1 MPRLDFR
8 NRPIEEVKA
17 LLNSRRGLLPLELHC
32 DNREITWFDFGDMH
46 LRETFL
52 EISAEERLSQ
62 HADALSVVTDLDVLE
77 TPDLY
82 ADTLAPSPA
91 GFIFHVGRCGSTL
104 LAKVLSSL
112 DRHIVIKEA
121 EPVQQLLG
129 VEYEAVFREKRASY
143 FQSLINIYG
152 HRRLPV
158 QERFFVK
165 FSSNHVKRLDMVRR
179 LYPGVP
185 WLFLYRN
192 PYEIIPTF
200 LEGPAWFIRNKN
212 TAEGAFDAALPIE
225 AVERMSD
232 LAFSVQVESST
243 LRIALENTCNHCLFV
258 DYSQLRPENLPRIL
272 RFFGLNVTGKEYDGM
287 VEQFEFYSKSD
298 GESVP
303 FVPDSASKR
312 DKVTEEIRVAIEE
325 ELWELYLSLHQSERN
340 LDQVFPE
347 AIPGGEPRP

>member
-1 MPRLDFR
+1 MPRQDIK
-8 NRPIEEVKA
+8 NKPIEEVKA
-17 LLNSRRGLLPLELHC
+17 LLNTRRGLLPLELHC
-32 DNREITWFDFGDMH
+32 DTREISWLDFGDMH

-77 TPDLY
+77 TPDLFDD
-82 ADTLAPSPA
+82 ALLPS

-112 DRHIVIKEA
+112 GRHIVIKEA

-129 VEYEAVFREKRASY
+129 VEFEEVFREKRASY
-143 FQSLINIYG
+143 FQSLINMYG
-152 HRRLPV
+152 HRRLPAH
-158 QERFFVK
+158 ERFFVK
-165 FSSNHVKRLDMVRR
+165 FSSNHVKRLDLIRR
-179 LYPGVP
+179 LYSGVP

-192 PYEIIPTF
+192 PFEIIPTF

-225 AVERMSD
+225 AIERMSD

-243 LRIALENTCNHCLFV
+243 LRIALENTCDHCLFV
-258 DYSQLRPENLPRIL
+258 DYTQLRPEKLPRIL
-272 RFFGLNVTGKEYDGM
+272 RFFGLKVTEEEYDGM
-287 VEQFEFYSKSD
+287 VDQFGFYSKSD

-303 FVPDSASKR
+303 FVPDSAAKR
-312 DKVTEEIRVAIEE
+312 DKVTDEIREAIEE
-325 ELWELYLSLHQSERN
+325 ELWGLYLSLHHSERN
-340 LDQVFPE
+340 LERVFP
-347 AIPGGEPRP
+347 

>member
-1 MPRLDFR
+1 MSRQDFR
-8 NRPIEEVKA
+8 NKPIEEVKA

-32 DNREITWFDFGDMH
+32 DAREISWFDFGDMH

-62 HADALSVVTDLDVLE
+62 HADAMTVVTDLDVLE

-82 ADTLAPSPA
+82 PDALSPA

-129 VEYEAVFREKRASY
+129 VEYEEVFKNTRQAY
-143 FQSLINIYG
+143 FRSLLNIYG

-165 FSSNHVKRLDMVRR
+165 FSSNHVKRLEMVRR

-192 PYEIIPTF
+192 PYEIIPTS

-212 TAEGAFDAALPIE
+212 TAEGAFEAALPIE
-225 AVERMSD
+225 SVEQMSD
-232 LAFSVQVESST
+232 LVFSVQCELST
-243 LRIALENTCNHCLFV
+243 LRIAAENACDHCLFV
-258 DYSQLRPENLPRIL
+258 DYTQLKPESLPRIL
-272 RFFGLNVTGKEYDGM
+272 RFFGISVSGEEYDGM
-287 VEQFEFYSKSD
+287 VEQFGFYSKSD

-303 FVPDSASKR
+303 FVPDSAAKQ
-312 DKVTEEIRVAIEE
+312 DKVTDEIREAIEE
-325 ELWELYLSLHQSERN
+325 ELWGLYLSLHHSERN
-340 LDQVFPE
+340 LDRVFS
-347 AIPGGEPRP
+347 

>member
-1 MPRLDFR
+1 MSRQDYR
-8 NRPIEEVKA
+8 NKPIEEVKA
-17 LLNSRRGLLPLELHC
+17 LLNSRRGLLPLELHY
-32 DNREITWFDFGDMH
+32 DAREITWLDFGDMH

-52 EISAEERLSQ
+52 EISAEERLSRD
-62 HADALSVVTDLDVLE
+62 AGALSAVTDLDVLE

-82 ADTLAPSPA
+82 PDALSPA

-129 VEYEAVFREKRASY
+129 VEYEEAFRDHRAPF
-143 FQSLINIYG
+143 FQSLLNIYG

-165 FSSNHVKRLDMVRR
+165 FSSNHVKRLEMIRG

-225 AVERMSD
+225 VIERMSD
-232 LAFSVQVESST
+232 LAFAVQVESST
-243 LRIALENTCNHCLFV
+243 LRIAIQNTCDHCLFV
-258 DYSQLRPENLPRIL
+258 DYTQLKPESLPRIL
-272 RFFGLNVTGKEYDGM
+272 RFFGLNVTGEEYDGM
-287 VEQFEFYSKSD
+287 VEQFGFYSKSD

-303 FVPDSASKR
+303 FVPDSAAKR
-312 DKVTEEIRVAIEE
+312 DKVTDEIREAIEE
-325 ELWELYLSLHQSERN
+325 GLSGLYLSLHNSERN
-340 LDQVFPE
+340 LDRVV
-347 AIPGGEPRP
+347 A

>member
-1 MPRLDFR
+1 MQRQDFR

-17 LLNSRRGLLPLELHC
+17 LLKSQRGLLPLELHC

-62 HADALSVVTDLDVLE
+62 HADAMTVVTDLEVLE
-77 TPDLY
+77 APDLFDD
-82 ADTLAPSPA
+82 ALSPA

-129 VEYEAVFREKRASY
+129 VEYEAVFREKRALY

-225 AVERMSD
+225 AVEGMSD

-243 LRIALENTCNHCLFV
+243 LWIALENTCDHCLFV

-272 RFFGLNVTGKEYDGM
+272 HFFGLNVTGEEYDGM
-287 VEQFEFYSKSD
+287 VEQFGYYSKSD

-312 DKVTEEIRVAIEE
+312 DKVTDEIREAIEE
-325 ELWELYLSLHQSERN
+325 ELWGLYLSLHHSERN
-340 LDQVFPE
+340 LDRVFS
-347 AIPGGEPRP
+347 

>member
-1 MPRLDFR
+1 MPRQDFR

-17 LLNSRRGLLPLELHC
+17 LLDSQRGLLPLELHC
-32 DNREITWFDFGDMH
+32 DAREISWLDFGDMH
-46 LRETFL
+46 LQETFL

-62 HADALSVVTDLDVLE
+62 HADALTVVTDLDVLE

-82 ADTLAPSPA
+82 SDALSPA

-112 DRHIVIKEA
+112 GRHIVIKEA

-129 VEYEAVFREKRASY
+129 VEYEEVFRTKRERY
-143 FQSLINIYG
+143 FQSLLNIFG

-158 QERFFVK
+158 HQRFFVK
-165 FSSNHVKRLDMVRR
+165 FSSNHVKRMDMVRG

-212 TAEGAFDAALPIE
+212 TAEGAFDAGLPIE
-225 AVERMSD
+225 IVEQMSD
-232 LAFSVQVESST
+232 LEFCVQCELYT
-243 LRIALENTCNHCLFV
+243 LRIAAENTCDHCLFV
-258 DYSQLRPENLPRIL
+258 DYSQLRPENLPKIL
-272 RFFGLNVTGKEYDGM
+272 RFFGIKVTREEYDGM
-287 VEQFEFYSKSD
+287 VEQFGYYSKRD

-303 FVPDSASKR
+303 FVPDSATKR
-312 DKVTEEIRVAIEE
+312 DKVTDEIREAIEE
-325 ELWELYLSLHQSERN
+325 ELWGLYLSLHHSERN
-340 LDQVFPE
+340 LDQVSFD
-347 AIPGGEPRP
+347 AIPGGESRP

>member
-1 MPRLDFR
+1 MPKQDFR
-8 NRPIEEVKA
+8 NKTIEEVKA

-32 DNREITWFDFGDMH
+32 DAGEISWFDFGDMQ

-62 HADALSVVTDLDVLE
+62 HADALTVVTDLEVLE

-82 ADTLAPSPA
+82 PDALSPA

-121 EPVQQLLG
+121 EPVQHLLD
-129 VEYEAVFREKRASY
+129 VEYEEVFGEKRVRY
-143 FQSLINIYG
+143 LQSLLNVYG

-158 QERFFVK
+158 HERFFVK
-165 FSSNHVKRLDMVRR
+165 FSSNHVKRLEMIRR

-192 PYEIIPTF
+192 PYEIIPTS

-212 TAEGAFDAALPIE
+212 TAEGAFEAGQSIE
-225 AVERMSD
+225 AVEQMSD
-232 LAFSVQVESST
+232 LEFSVQVESSI
-243 LRIALENTCNHCLFV
+243 LRIAIENACDHCLFV
-258 DYSQLRPENLPRIL
+258 DYTQLIPENLPRIL
-272 RFFGLNVTGKEYDGM
+272 RFFGINVTGEEYDGM
-287 VEQFEFYSKSD
+287 VEQFGFYSKSD
-298 GESVP
+298 GASVP
-303 FVPDSASKR
+303 FVPDSAAKR
-312 DKVTEEIRVAIEE
+312 DKVTDEIKEAIEE
-325 ELWELYLSLHQSERN
+325 ELWGLYQSLFKSERN
-340 LDQVFPE
+340 LERVYS
-347 AIPGGEPRP
+347 

>member
-1 MPRLDFR
+1 MPRQDFR
-8 NRPIEEVKA
+8 NKPIEEVKT
-17 LLNSRRGLLPLELHC
+17 LLNSRRGLLPLELHY

-62 HADALSVVTDLDVLE
+62 HADAMSVVTDLNVLE

-82 ADTLAPSPA
+82 PNTLSPA

-112 DRHIVIKEA
+112 DQHIVIKEA

-129 VEYEAVFREKRASY
+129 VEYEEVFRNIRERY
-143 FQSLINIYG
+143 FQSLLNIYG

-158 QERFFVK
+158 HERFFVK
-165 FSSNHVKRLDMVRR
+165 FSSNHIKRLEMIRG

-192 PYEIIPTF
+192 PYEIIPTS

-212 TAEGAFDAALPIE
+212 TPEGAFDAALPIE
-225 AVERMSD
+225 SVEQMSD

-243 LRIALENTCNHCLFV
+243 LRIAIENTCDHCLFV
-258 DYSQLRPENLPRIL
+258 DYTQLKPENLPRIL
-272 RFFGLNVTGKEYDGM
+272 RFFGLNVTGEEFDGM
-287 VEQFEFYSKSD
+287 VEQFGFYSKRD

-303 FVPDSASKR
+303 FVPDGAAKR
-312 DKVTEEIRVAIEE
+312 DKVTDAIREAIEE
-325 ELWELYLSLHQSERN
+325 ELWDLYQALHHSERN

-347 AIPGGEPRP
+347 ANPGGESRP

>member
-1 MPRLDFR
+1 MPRQDFR

-17 LLNSRRGLLPLELHC
+17 LLDSQRGLLPLELHC

-62 HADALSVVTDLDVLE
+62 HADALTVVTDFDVLE

-82 ADTLAPSPA
+82 VDALAPS

-129 VEYEAVFREKRASY
+129 VEYEEAFRDHRASF
-143 FQSLINIYG
+143 FQSLLNIYG
-152 HRRLPV
+152 HKRLPEH
-158 QERFFVK
+158 ERFFVK
-165 FSSNHVKRLDMVRR
+165 FSSNHVKRLEMIRG

-192 PYEIIPTF
+192 PYEIIPTL

-212 TAEGAFDAALPIE
+212 TPEGAFDAGLPIE
-225 AVERMSD
+225 AIERMSD
-232 LAFSVQVESST
+232 LAFSVRVESST
-243 LRIALENTCNHCLFV
+243 LRIAIENTCDHCLFV
-258 DYSQLRPENLPRIL
+258 DYTQLKPENLPRIL
-272 RFFGLNVTGKEYDGM
+272 RFFGLKVTREDYNKM
-287 VEQFEFYSKSD
+287 FEPFGFYSKRD

-303 FVPDSASKR
+303 FVPDSAAKR
-312 DKVTEEIRVAIEE
+312 DKVTDEIREAIEE
-325 ELWELYLSLHQSERN
+325 ELWDLYQSLHHSERN
-340 LDQVFPE
+340 LERVYS
-347 AIPGGEPRP
+347 

>member
-1 MPRLDFR
+1 MPRQDFR
-8 NRPIEEVKA
+8 NKPIDEVKA
-17 LLNSRRGLLPLELHC
+17 FLNAQRGLLPLELHC
-32 DNREITWFDFGDMH
+32 DAREISWFDFGDMH

-62 HADALSVVTDLDVLE
+62 HADPLTVVTDLDVLE

-82 ADTLAPSPA
+82 DDALSPS

-129 VEYEAVFREKRASY
+129 VEYEEVFRDKRTLY
-143 FQSLINIYG
+143 FPSLINIYG

-158 QERFFVK
+158 HERFFVK
-165 FSSNHVKRLDMVRR
+165 FSSNHVKRLDMIRR

-225 AVERMSD
+225 SVEQMSD

-243 LRIALENTCNHCLFV
+243 LRIAMENACDHCLYV
-258 DYSQLRPENLPRIL
+258 DYTQFRPENLPRIL
-272 RFFGLNVTGKEYDGM
+272 RFLGLDVTGEEYDGM
-287 VEQFEFYSKSD
+287 VEQFGYYSKSD

-303 FVPDSASKR
+303 FAPDSAVKQA
-312 DKVTEEIRVAIEE
+312 KVTAEIRKAIEE
-325 ELWELYLSLHQSERN
+325 ELWGLYLSLHHSERN
-340 LDQVFPE
+340 LDQAFS
-347 AIPGGEPRP
+347 

>member
-1 MPRLDFR
+1 
-8 NRPIEEVKA
+8 
-17 LLNSRRGLLPLELHC
+17 
-32 DNREITWFDFGDMH
+32 MH

-62 HADALSVVTDLDVLE
+62 HADAMSVVTDLNVLE

-82 ADTLAPSPA
+82 PNTLSPA

-112 DRHIVIKEA
+112 DQHIVIKEA

-129 VEYEAVFREKRASY
+129 VEYEEVFRNIRERY
-143 FQSLINIYG
+143 FQSLLNIYG

-158 QERFFVK
+158 HERFFVK
-165 FSSNHVKRLDMVRR
+165 FSSNHIKRLEMIRG

-192 PYEIIPTF
+192 PYEIIPTS

-212 TAEGAFDAALPIE
+212 TPEGAFDAALPIE
-225 AVERMSD
+225 SVEQMSD

-243 LRIALENTCNHCLFV
+243 LRIAIENTCDHCLFV
-258 DYSQLRPENLPRIL
+258 DYKQLKPENLPKIL
-272 RFFGLNVTGKEYDGM
+272 RFFGLKVAGEEYDKM
-287 VEQFEFYSKSD
+287 FEPFGFYSKRD

-303 FVPDSASKR
+303 FVPDSAAKR
-312 DKVTEEIRVAIEE
+312 DKVTDEIREAIEE
-325 ELWELYLSLHQSERN
+325 ELWDLYQSLHHSERN
-340 LDQVFPE
+340 LERVYS
-347 AIPGGEPRP
+347 

>member
-8 NRPIEEVKA
+8 NKPIEEVKA

-32 DNREITWFDFGDMH
+32 DVREISWFDFGDMH

-52 EISAEERLSQ
+52 EISAEERMSQ
-62 HADALSVVTDLDVLE
+62 HTDALTVVTDLDLLE

-82 ADTLAPSPA
+82 DDAFSPS

-104 LAKVLSSL
+104 LAKALSSL
-112 DRHIVIKEA
+112 ERHIVIKEA

-129 VEYEAVFREKRASY
+129 VEYEEVFRDKRALY
-143 FQSLINIYG
+143 FPSLINIYG

-158 QERFFVK
+158 HERFFVK
-165 FSSNHVKRLDMVRR
+165 FSSNHVKRLDMIRR

-192 PYEIIPTF
+192 PYEIIPTS

-212 TAEGAFDAALPIE
+212 TAEGAFEADLPIE
-225 AVERMSD
+225 SVEQMSD
-232 LAFSVQVESST
+232 LAFSVQVECST
-243 LRIALENTCNHCLFV
+243 LRIALENTCDHCLFV
-258 DYSQLRPENLPRIL
+258 DYTQLRPENLPGIL
-272 RFFGLNVTGKEYDGM
+272 RFFGLNVSGEEYNGM
-287 VEQFEFYSKSD
+287 VEQFGFYSKSD

-303 FVPDSASKR
+303 FAPDSAAKQA
-312 DKVTEEIRVAIEE
+312 KVTDEIRKAIEE
-325 ELWELYLSLHQSERN
+325 ELWGLYQSLHNSERN
-340 LDQVFPE
+340 LERVFS
-347 AIPGGEPRP
+347 

>member
-1 MPRLDFR
+1 MPRQDLK
-8 NRPIEEVKA
+8 NKSTEEVKA
-17 LLNSRRGLLPLELHC
+17 FLNGHRGLLPLELHC
-32 DNREITWFDFGDMH
+32 DAHEVTWFDFGDMH

-62 HADALSVVTDLDVLE
+62 QADALTVVTDLDVLE

-82 ADTLAPSPA
+82 ADTLAPS

-112 DRHIVIKEA
+112 NRHIVIKEA

-129 VEYEAVFREKRASY
+129 VEFEEVFKNTRPAY
-143 FQSLINIYG
+143 FRSLLNIYG

-212 TAEGAFDAALPIE
+212 SAEGAFEAALPIE

-232 LAFSVQVESST
+232 LAFSVQCELST
-243 LRIALENTCNHCLFV
+243 LRIAAENACDHCLFV
-258 DYSQLRPENLPRIL
+258 DYTQLKPENLRRIL
-272 RFFGLNVTGKEYDGM
+272 RFFGINVTGDEYDGM
-287 VEQFEFYSKSD
+287 VEQFGFYSKSD

-303 FVPDSASKR
+303 FVPDSATKR
-312 DKVTEEIRVAIEE
+312 DKVTDEIRKAIEE
-325 ELWELYLSLHQSERN
+325 ELWDLYQSLHQSERN
-340 LDQVFPE
+340 LERVFS
-347 AIPGGEPRP
+347 

>member
-1 MPRLDFR
+1 MPRQDFR
-8 NRPIEEVKA
+8 NKPIEEVKA
-17 LLNSRRGLLPLELHC
+17 LLNSQRGLLPLELHC
-32 DNREITWFDFGDMH
+32 DTREISWFDFGDMH

-62 HADALSVVTDLDVLE
+62 HADAMSVVTDLDILE
-77 TPDLY
+77 TPVLY
-82 ADTLAPSPA
+82 DNAISPS

-112 DRHIVIKEA
+112 DKHIVIKEA

-129 VEYEAVFREKRASY
+129 IEYEEVFRNKRERC
-143 FQSLINIYG
+143 FQSLLNIYG

-158 QERFFVK
+158 HERFFVK
-165 FSSNHVKRLDMVRR
+165 FSSNHVKRLEMIRE

-212 TAEGAFDAALPIE
+212 TAEGAFDAVLPIE
-225 AVERMSD
+225 AVEGMSD
-232 LAFSVQVESST
+232 LAFSVRVESST
-243 LRIALENTCNHCLFV
+243 LRIAIENTCDHCLFV
-258 DYSQLRPENLPRIL
+258 DYTQLKPENLPRIL
-272 RFFGLNVTGKEYDGM
+272 RFFGLKVTGEEYDGM
-287 VEQFEFYSKSD
+287 VEPLGYYSKRD

-303 FVPDSASKR
+303 FVPDSAAKR
-312 DKVTEEIRVAIEE
+312 DKVTDEIREAIEE
-325 ELWELYLSLHQSERN
+325 ELWDLYQSLHHSERN
-340 LDQVFPE
+340 LERVYS
-347 AIPGGEPRP
+347 

>member
-1 MPRLDFR
+1 MPRQDFR

-32 DNREITWFDFGDMH
+32 DAREISWLDFGDMH
-46 LRETFL
+46 LCETFL

-62 HADALSVVTDLDVLE
+62 HADALTVVTDLEVLE
-77 TPDLY
+77 APDLY
-82 ADTLAPSPA
+82 DDAFSPS

-129 VEYEAVFREKRASY
+129 VEYEEVFKNTRPAY
-143 FQSLINIYG
+143 FRSLLNIYG

-158 QERFFVK
+158 HERFFVK
-165 FSSNHVKRLDMVRR
+165 FSSNHVKRLDMIRR

-200 LEGPAWFIRNKN
+200 LEGPAWFIRNKDS
-212 TAEGAFDAALPIE
+212 AEGAFDAALPIE
-225 AVERMSD
+225 SVERMSD

-243 LRIALENTCNHCLFV
+243 LRIAIENTCDHCLFI
-258 DYSQLRPENLPRIL
+258 DYTQLRPENLPRIL
-272 RFFGLNVTGKEYDGM
+272 RFFGLKVTREEYDGM
-287 VEQFEFYSKSD
+287 VEQFGFYSKSD

-303 FVPDSASKR
+303 FVPDSAAKR
-312 DKVTEEIRVAIEE
+312 DKVTDEIKQAIQE
-325 ELWELYLSLHQSERN
+325 ELWGLYQSLHNSERN
-340 LDQVFPE
+340 LEQVTF
-347 AIPGGEPRP
+347 

>member
-1 MPRLDFR
+1 MAKQDFR
-8 NRPIEEVKA
+8 NKPIEEVKA

-32 DNREITWFDFGDMH
+32 DAGEISWFDFGDMQ

-62 HADALSVVTDLDVLE
+62 HADALTVVTDLEVLE

-82 ADTLAPSPA
+82 PDALSPA

-121 EPVQQLLG
+121 EPVQHLLD
-129 VEYEAVFREKRASY
+129 VEYERVFGEKRVRY
-143 FQSLINIYG
+143 LQSLLNIYG

-158 QERFFVK
+158 HERFFVK
-165 FSSNHVKRLDMVRR
+165 FSSNHVKRLEMIRG

-192 PYEIIPTF
+192 PYEIIPTS

-212 TAEGAFDAALPIE
+212 TAEGAFEADLPIE
-225 AVERMSD
+225 AVEKMSD
-232 LAFSVQVESST
+232 LEFSVQVESST
-243 LRIALENTCNHCLFV
+243 LRIAIENACDHCLFV
-258 DYSQLRPENLPRIL
+258 DYTQLIPENLPRIL
-272 RFFGLNVTGKEYDGM
+272 RFFGINVTGEEYDGM
-287 VEQFEFYSKSD
+287 VKQFGFYSKSD
-298 GESVP
+298 GVSEP
-303 FVPDSASKR
+303 FVPDSAAKQ
-312 DKVTEEIRVAIEE
+312 DKVTDEIRAAIEE
-325 ELWELYLSLHQSERN
+325 ELWGLYQSLFKSERN
-340 LDQVFPE
+340 LERVDS
-347 AIPGGEPRP
+347 

>member
-8 NRPIEEVKA
+8 NKPIEEVKA
-17 LLNSRRGLLPLELHC
+17 FLNSHRGLLPLELHC
-32 DNREITWFDFGDMH
+32 DAHEITWFDFGDMH

-62 HADALSVVTDLDVLE
+62 HADAMTVVTDLEVLE

-82 ADTLAPSPA
+82 ADTLAPS

-129 VEYEAVFREKRASY
+129 VEYEEVFREKRASY
-143 FQSLINIYG
+143 FQSLLNIYG
-152 HRRLPV
+152 HKRLPV
-158 QERFFVK
+158 HERFFVK
-165 FSSNHVKRLDMVRR
+165 FSSNHVKRLEMIRG

-185 WLFLYRN
+185 WLFLYRS
-192 PYEIIPTF
+192 PYEIIPTS

-225 AVERMSD
+225 AVEGMSD

-243 LRIALENTCNHCLFV
+243 LWIALENTCDHCLFV

-272 RFFGLNVTGKEYDGM
+272 HFFGLNVTGEEYDGM
-287 VEQFEFYSKSD
+287 VEQFGYYSKSD

-312 DKVTEEIRVAIEE
+312 DKVTDEIREAIEE
-325 ELWELYLSLHQSERN
+325 ELWGLYLSLHHSERN
-340 LDQVFPE
+340 LDRVSS
-347 AIPGGEPRP
+347 

>member
-1 MPRLDFR
+1 MPRQDFR

-17 LLNSRRGLLPLELHC
+17 LLNSRRGLLPLELHS
-32 DNREITWFDFGDMH
+32 DTREISWLDFGDMH

-62 HADALSVVTDLDVLE
+62 HADALSVVTDLAVLE

-82 ADTLAPSPA
+82 DDTLLPS

-104 LAKVLSSL
+104 LAKVLSNL

-129 VEYEAVFREKRASY
+129 VEYDEIFREKRASY
-143 FQSLINIYG
+143 FQSLLNIYG

-158 QERFFVK
+158 HERFFVK
-165 FSSNHVKRLDMVRR
+165 FSSNHVKRLDMIRG

-192 PYEIIPTF
+192 PYEIIPTS
-200 LEGPAWFIRNKN
+200 LDGPAWFIRNKN
-212 TAEGAFDAALPIE
+212 TAEGAFEAALPIE
-225 AVERMSD
+225 AIKRMSD

-243 LRIALENTCNHCLFV
+243 LRIAVENTCDHCLFV
-258 DYSQLRPENLPRIL
+258 DYTQLRPENLPRIL
-272 RFFGLNVTGKEYDGM
+272 RFFGIEVTGEEYDSM
-287 VEQFEFYSKSD
+287 IEQFGFYSKSD
-298 GESVP
+298 GETVP
-303 FVPDSASKR
+303 FVPDSAAKQ
-312 DKVTEEIRVAIEE
+312 DKVTDEIREAIKE
-325 ELWELYLSLHQSERN
+325 ELWALYQSLQNSERN
-340 LDQVFPE
+340 LERVYS
-347 AIPGGEPRP
+347 

>member
-1 MPRLDFR
+1 MSRQDFR

-32 DNREITWFDFGDMH
+32 DAREISWFDFGDMH

-82 ADTLAPSPA
+82 DDPLSPS

-129 VEYEAVFREKRASY
+129 VEYEEVFRDKRALY
-143 FQSLINIYG
+143 FQSLINMYG

-158 QERFFVK
+158 HERFFVK
-165 FSSNHVKRLDMVRR
+165 FSSNHVKRLEMIRG

-200 LEGPAWFIRNKN
+200 LEGPVWFIRNKN
-212 TAEGAFDAALPIE
+212 TAEGAFDAELPIE
-225 AVERMSD
+225 VIERMSD
-232 LAFSVQVESST
+232 LAFAVQVEYST
-243 LRIALENTCNHCLFV
+243 LRIAIQNTCDHCLFV
-258 DYSQLRPENLPRIL
+258 DYTQLKPESLPRIL
-272 RFFGLNVTGKEYDGM
+272 RFFGFNVTGEEYDGM
-287 VEQFEFYSKSD
+287 VEQFGFYSKSD

-303 FVPDSASKR
+303 FVPDSASKQS
-312 DKVTEEIRVAIEE
+312 KVTDEIREAIEE
-325 ELWELYLSLHQSERN
+325 GLWGLYLSLHNSERN
-340 LDQVFPE
+340 LDRVV
-347 AIPGGEPRP
+347 A

>member
-1 MPRLDFR
+1 MPKQDLR
-8 NRPIEEVKA
+8 NKSTEEVKA
-17 LLNSRRGLLPLELHC
+17 FLNSQRGLLPLELHC
-32 DNREITWFDFGDMH
+32 DAREITWFDFGDMH

-62 HADALSVVTDLDVLE
+62 HADALSVVTDLKLLE

-82 ADTLAPSPA
+82 ADALAPS

-129 VEYEAVFREKRASY
+129 VEYEEAFRDHRASY
-143 FQSLINIYG
+143 FQSLLNIYG

-158 QERFFVK
+158 HERFFVK
-165 FSSNHVKRLDMVRR
+165 FSSNHVKRLEMIRG

-185 WLFLYRN
+185 WLFLFRN
-192 PYEIIPTF
+192 PYEIIPTS

-212 TAEGAFDAALPIE
+212 TAEGAFEAALPIE
-225 AVERMSD
+225 SVEQMSD
-232 LAFSVQVESST
+232 LEFSVQCELST
-243 LRIALENTCNHCLFV
+243 LRIAAENACDHCLFV
-258 DYSQLRPENLPRIL
+258 DYTQLKPEKLPGIL
-272 RFFGLNVTGKEYDGM
+272 RFFGLKVTREEYDGM
-287 VEQFEFYSKSD
+287 VEQFGFYSKSD

-303 FVPDSASKR
+303 FVPDSAAKR
-312 DKVTEEIRVAIEE
+312 DRVTDEIREAIEE
-325 ELWELYLSLHQSERN
+325 ELWDLYQSLHHSERN
-340 LDQVFPE
+340 LDRVFS
-347 AIPGGEPRP
+347 